1 MSTILSINSLTKK
14 TSNYSQEIST
24 IISTSS
30 NGRRLSL
37 WQFARQ
43 IHCSSSDHSW
53 NILSN
58 LLFTSVTVLLKL
70 HPDLCSAAA
79 YLLSS
84 SLLTSANQLDRQHW
98 RTMSRGRQSA
108 LRKCSRT
115 EPLTLPCSEIQW
127 IALILEMLKCRNT
140 KLNRCHKFK
149 YYEG

>member
-1 MSTILSINSLTKK
+1 MSTILPINSLTKK

-24 IISTSS
+24 IIST
-30 NGRRLSL
+30 
-37 WQFARQ
+37 
-43 IHCSSSDHSW
+43 
-53 NILSN
+53 LSN
-58 LLFTSVTVLLKL
+58 RRRSSHDSLLCKFIVHPPITLETYCRTS
-70 HPDLCSAAA
+70 CSPLSQFFWNCTQIFALPLP
-79 YLLSS
+79 LLSS